1 MFAEVLLPVP
11 IQGTFTYNVPESIAD
26 TVKIGHRVIVPFGK
40 KKFYTGIVSA
50 LTPIAPQDY
59 EVKDIFSGIDTTPIV
74 RHPQLKFW
82 QWLADYY
89 LCTPGEVFKAAV
101 PTGLKIE
108 SETFI
113 SLATDFEEDPDNR
126 LTERETIV
134 LETIMSSDKKVTVE
148 TLKKKTGFNN
158 ISPVINSLLEKEAV
172 IISENLVER
181 YHSRKITYVKLSA
194 EKGNNDAIHSAF
206 DAVRN
211 GSKQETALLALIEL
225 SGFMRQGA
233 ESLREVTR
241 GELLEK
247 SGVTSTVLS
256 AMAKKGIIEIYKKE
270 ISRFAFTGLI
280 NGILPKLT
288 DAQNIALDK
297 IHKSWMA
304 HDITLLHG
312 VTSSGK
318 TELYIHLIDYVLKQ
332 RRQVLYLVPEI
343 ALTTQLTGRLQKVF
357 GDKVVIY
364 HSKFSDNER
373 VDIWKKLLDS
383 SEPCVVIGARSSVF
397 LPFSSLGMV
406 IVDEEHEQA
415 YKQQDPAPRYNA
427 RDAAIVLASMHGA
440 KTLLGSATPS
450 IETYYKAK
458 TDRFG
463 LVELSERY
471 EGAKLPSIELVDMS
485 LARKKGEV
493 QGIFSLQTQRLV
505 NESLKKGEQAIL
517 FLNRRGYAPIARCK
531 LCGYVPKCNN
541 CDVSL
546 TYHRHSDKLI
556 CHYCGTPYS
565 VPDVCPACKEP
576 GIEVLGYGTERIEEE
591 VESIFP
597 KAKISRLDLDT
608 TRSKDSYENII
619 DDFSEGK
626 SQILVGTQMVTKGLD
641 FNNVST
647 VGVVNADMMINF
659 PDFRASER
667 AFNMLEQVAG
677 RAGRRGENGKVTI
690 QTYNPSHP
698 IFPFLLAHNYKGF
711 YENEIAERQTYNYP
725 PFVRVIYVYIKHK
738 DPAAVSTISFEFAS
752 RLRALFG
759 NRVSGPDEPS
769 VARVQTLYIR
779 RIMLK
784 IETNASISKVK
795 NLLRNVQIKMVNEKK
810 MSGAILYYD
819 VDPM

>member
-256 AMAKKGIIEIYKKE
+256 AKAKKGIIEIYKKE

-297 IHKSWMA
+297 IHKSWMT

-383 SEPCVVIGARSSVF
+383 SEPCVVIGA
-397 LPFSSLGMV
+397 G
-406 IVDEEHEQA
+406 
-415 YKQQDPAPRYNA
+415 
-427 RDAAIVLASMHGA
+427 
-440 KTLLGSATPS
+440 PS
-450 IETYYKAK
+450 
-458 TDRFG
+458 FFFQFHHW
-463 LVELSERY
+463 VW
-471 EGAKLPSIELVDMS
+471 
-485 LARKKGEV
+485 
-493 QGIFSLQTQRLV
+493 
-505 NESLKKGEQAIL
+505 
-517 FLNRRGYAPIARCK
+517 
-531 LCGYVPKCNN
+531 
-541 CDVSL
+541 
-546 TYHRHSDKLI
+546 
-556 CHYCGTPYS
+556 
-565 VPDVCPACKEP
+565 
-576 GIEVLGYGTERIEEE
+576 
-591 VESIFP
+591 
-597 KAKISRLDLDT
+597 
-608 TRSKDSYENII
+608 
-619 DDFSEGK
+619 
-626 SQILVGTQMVTKGLD
+626 
-641 FNNVST
+641 
-647 VGVVNADMMINF
+647 
-659 PDFRASER
+659 
-667 AFNMLEQVAG
+667 
-677 RAGRRGENGKVTI
+677 
-690 QTYNPSHP
+690 
-698 IFPFLLAHNYKGF
+698 
-711 YENEIAERQTYNYP
+711 
-725 PFVRVIYVYIKHK
+725 
-738 DPAAVSTISFEFAS
+738 
-752 RLRALFG
+752 
-759 NRVSGPDEPS
+759 
-769 VARVQTLYIR
+769 
-779 RIMLK
+779 
-784 IETNASISKVK
+784 
-795 NLLRNVQIKMVNEKK
+795 
-810 MSGAILYYD
+810 
-819 VDPM
+819 